1 MTMRNNI
8 IANIRSTL
16 EITGEVYNNAKIEQA
31 VDYILNVKR
40 NEELGEREL
49 TQKAYKYL
57 KSKKSDRRV
66 NVRKRV
72 EV

>member
-16 EITGEVYNNAKIEQA
+16 ETTGDVYNSAKIEQA

-40 NEELGEREL
+40 NEKLGEREL
-49 TQKAYKYL
+49 T
-57 KSKKSDRRV
+57 
-66 NVRKRV
+66 
-72 EV
+72 